1 MSYEEFTTAQRRVL
15 ERYAVDAE
23 STMVD
28 VPMLEGSAHVLV
40 AGEGPPVMM
49 VIGGGIVAGTWAPL
63 MRELEGYTLYA
74 VDLPGQG
81 LSDPITHRPA
91 TIRDNAT
98 TFLRQILDRLGLDR
112 PPFVAQS
119 MGGQWATWLAVA
131 NPERVATISYVACP
145 AFILNTSAPFP
156 MRLASVPAVNRLVSR
171 LDPPSPAQVRRLMR
185 MVGEEP
191 TGLAEIGDL
200 LLAYERMPGQAEAFG
215 ALLQASMTRLA
226 PRPEVRLTP
235 ALLRRVSQPVQ
246 FIWGEDDPF
255 GAPGVGERAAE
266 IMPDAEFHLVRGG
279 HAPWLRNSEE
289 VAAHLLPFLA
299 KHSDNQP
306 MRQAETR

>member
-1 MSYEEFTTAQRRVL
+1 MSHHEFTTAQRRVL
-15 ERYAVDAE
+15 ERYGVEAE

-28 VPMLEGSAHVLV
+28 VPVLDGSAHVLV
-40 AGEGPPVMM
+40 AGDGPPVMM

-63 MRELEGYTLYA
+63 MRKLEGYTLYA

-81 LSDPITHRPA
+81 LSDPITHRAA

-98 TFLRQILDRLGLDR
+98 SFLRQVLDRLGLDR

-119 MGGQWATWLAVA
+119 MGGQWTTWLALA
-131 NPERVATISYVACP
+131 DPGRVASISYVACP
-145 AFILNTSAPFP
+145 AFILGTSAPLP
-156 MRLASVPAVNRLVSR
+156 LRLASVPAVNRLVSR
-171 LDPPSPAQVRRLMR
+171 LDPPSPRQVRRLMR
-185 MVGEEP
+185 MAGEDP
-191 TGLAEIGDL
+191 TGLDEIGDL
-200 LLAYERMPGQAEAFG
+200 FLADGRMPGRAEAFG

-226 PRPEVRLTP
+226 PRPEIRLTP

-255 GAPGVGERAAE
+255 GAPEIGEQAAK

-289 VAAHLLPFLA
+289 VASHLLPFLA
-299 KHSDNQP
+299 KYTTTATTGGPHDP
-306 MRQAETR
+306 